1 MFGSN
6 KRDVLKRQRIA
17 VECDG
22 ELVKLHVGNSTL
34 TMDYETGLQMSQWLR
49 FRSKEAKRNAGDVS
63 RHWSALGLLD
73 DLERTRG

>member
-17 VECDG
+17 VQCDG
-22 ELVKLHVGNSTL
+22 ELVRLQVGNSTL
-34 TMDYETGLQMSQWLR
+34 TMDYETAIQLSQWLR
-49 FRSKEAKRNAGDVS
+49 FRGKEAKRNAGDVS

-73 DLERTRG
+73 DVERTRG